1 MLLIC
6 DETTSHAGR
15 IAWLVKPDKPTH
27 DAIAS
32 MCGLFVGYRAR
43 GCYYVCP
50 NCDTIRHRVKKQSIK
65 TCLSAQQVFILPFFH
80 RSSTLRRNHSSITF
94 RALTCGFFLVSAFT
108 GIAVGV
114 FCTFSLR
121 HFVPS
126 DTAAP
131 TPPRAVGIS
140 QSFASGTALQ
150 QVATSLMLRI
160 HPLSNASP
168 VGANSST
175 PVGVLR
181 ETLLTRKAFARRHPL
196 IGGILACPVMR
207 T

>member
-32 MCGLFVGYRAR
+32 MWGCLSDIARVGVGVR
-43 GCYYVCP
+43 P

-80 RSSTLRRNHSSITF
+80 RSTLRRNHSSITF

-114 FCTFSLR
+114 FARFHYVTLFLVTR
-121 HFVPS
+121 QPQH
-126 DTAAP
+126 
-131 TPPRAVGIS
+131 PRAGRYF
-140 QSFASGTALQ
+140 QSFASGNGS
-150 QVATSLMLRI
+150 ATSCNE
-160 HPLSNASP
+160 PNASHSP
-168 VGANSST
+168 TIKCQPRG
-175 PVGVLR
+175 R
-181 ETLLTRKAFARRHPL
+181 
-196 IGGILACPVMR
+196 
-207 T
+207 